1 MERFLRAL
9 KEKITK
15 DQVNLKRI
23 LLLDKLFSISILL
36 LNLSLLGVAITT
48 LVILVRK
55 GLETQSTF
63 SEPSFIILLILV
75 IFIISSFILT
85 VVLAIYRANSKYHR
99 YKKIKNTLIDL
110 GIKYQS
116 GVISEEELTQYLN
129 VLYDKLN
136 KKHKVAFSNV
146 VKEQLSGGKNV

>member
-1 MERFLRAL
+1 MERFLHAL

-23 LLLDKLFSISILL
+23 LLLDKLFSILILL

-55 GLETQSTF
+55 GLEAQSIF

-136 KKHKVAFSNV
+136 KKHKVVFSNV

>member
-136 KKHKVAFSNV
+136 KKHKVAFINV